1 MEEEQQDS
9 ILERVTAGVSKL
21 TQEELETMKE
31 NIKKI
36 DDGDGELS
44 EDELENV
51 ISGIPYFEAQE
62 RFERTMGGK

>member
-1 MEEEQQDS
+1 MMEEEQDS
-9 ILERVTAGVSKL
+9 ILEQVTAGVSKM
-21 TQEELETMKE
+21 TKEELENMKE

-44 EDELENV
+44 EDELEGV

-62 RFERTMGGK
+62 RFERAMGGK